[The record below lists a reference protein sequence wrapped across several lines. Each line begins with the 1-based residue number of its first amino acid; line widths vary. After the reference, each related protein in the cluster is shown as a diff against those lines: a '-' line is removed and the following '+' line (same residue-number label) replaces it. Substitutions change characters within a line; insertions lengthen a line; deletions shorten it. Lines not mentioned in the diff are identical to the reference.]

1 MIAGEASHPRE
12 AHNRDDTVV
21 LNGRNPMPLN
31 IRVDGDIV
39 ILSNFGRLMNDPRYV
54 DASRDT
60 SDLLEKGFTKFI
72 LDLGG
77 FRETGSSFLGLL
89 MTMTRRIRKYGGEAA
104 LAHLSPDTERFIDE
118 MQMDDYWD
126 IFKTVEEAS
135 RFFER
140 GPD

>member
-1 MIAGEASHPRE
+1 
-12 AHNRDDTVV
+12 
-21 LNGRNPMPLN
+21 MPLN
-31 IRVDGDIV
+31 IRVERDIV
-39 ILSNFGRLMNDPRYV
+39 VLSNFGRLMNDPRYV

-89 MTMTRRIRKYGGEAA
+89 MTMTRRIRNHGAEAV
-104 LAHLSPDTERFIDE
+104 LAHLSPDTQRFLGE

-140 GPD
+140 GSE

>member
-1 MIAGEASHPRE
+1 MS
-12 AHNRDDTVV
+12 
-21 LNGRNPMPLN
+21 LN

-60 SDLLEKGFTKFI
+60 SDLLERGFKTFI

-89 MTMTRRIRKYGGEAA
+89 MTMTRRIKQHGGEAA
-104 LAHLSPDTERFIDE
+104 LAHLAPATERFINE
-118 MQMDDYWD
+118 MRMDDYWD
-126 IFKTVEEAS
+126 IFKSVEEAS
-135 RFFER
+135 QFFKR
-140 GPD
+140 GSA

>member
-1 MIAGEASHPRE
+1 
-12 AHNRDDTVV
+12 
-21 LNGRNPMPLN
+21 MPLN

-39 ILSNFGRLMNDPRYV
+39 ILGNFGRLMNDPRYI

-72 LDLGG
+72 LDLSG

-89 MTMTRRIRKYGGEAA
+89 MTMTRRIRQHDAEAV
-104 LAHLSPDTERFIDE
+104 LARVAPDTEKFIDE
-118 MQMDDYWD
+118 MKMDDYWD

-135 RFFER
+135 RFFR
-140 GPD
+140 GDPARE